1 MVEEK
6 STNELFS
13 EIKKSNELKLFLQK
27 NSNILRHPSI
37 AEYFQTLLQ
46 QKKMDKA
53 ELIQKSGLDRVYV
66 YQILSGK
73 KTSPSRKKLI
83 GLALTLKLTLDET
96 QHLLKYGQTNE
107 LYPRNREDSLLIYS
121 INNHLS
127 VVNTNELLAELS
139 FDIID

>member
-1 MVEEK
+1 MTEEK

-27 NSNILRHPSI
+27 NSNILNYPSI

-46 QKKMDKA
+46 QKKMDKS

-73 KTSPSRKKLI
+73 KTSPSRKKLL